1 MKATHVSNAAL
12 GQLRPPSRG
21 DIQRRIDQTGWD
33 NARAQN
39 YQKLMA
45 EITKNAQ
52 RFVTMQQNPGQQQS
66 RSQPARAQPVQAP
79 QKTDRVTPAAT
90 PHQQLA
96 PKTGYEQARGRSVT
110 ENQRSAHSITH
121 LPANVQKAM
130 LRNQQRDERIQA
142 RQQMLH
148 GLTERGKSAMRALG
162 DVVRGQPSLPRQD
175 RPQRTSLQD
184 LQAKV
189 ATQKRVEKHAE
200 RAPTVFDKYMSK
212 QPSRQ
217 MEQQRTKEKGRERE
231 RSR

>member
-1 MKATHVSNAAL
+1 MKATHVSNTAL
-12 GQLRPPSRG
+12 GQLRPPSMG
-21 DIQRRIDQTGWD
+21 DIQRNIDRTGWD
-33 NARAQN
+33 KASAQN
-39 YQKLMA
+39 HQKLMA
-45 EITKNAQ
+45 EVTKNAQ
-52 RFVTMQQNPGQQQS
+52 RFVTMQQHLERQSS
-66 RSQPARAQPVQAP
+66 RSQPDKAQPVQTA

-90 PHQQLA
+90 PHQPAL
-96 PKTGYEQARGRSVT
+96 PKTSYEQARGRSVT
-110 ENQRSAHSITH
+110 ETQRSAHSITH

-130 LRNQQRDERIQA
+130 LRNQQRDDRTQA
-142 RQQMLH
+142 RQQVLH

-200 RAPTVFDKYMSK
+200 RTPTVFDKYMSK
-212 QPSRQ
+212 QPPKQ
-217 MEQQRTKEKGRERE
+217 MEQQRTKEQSRDRE